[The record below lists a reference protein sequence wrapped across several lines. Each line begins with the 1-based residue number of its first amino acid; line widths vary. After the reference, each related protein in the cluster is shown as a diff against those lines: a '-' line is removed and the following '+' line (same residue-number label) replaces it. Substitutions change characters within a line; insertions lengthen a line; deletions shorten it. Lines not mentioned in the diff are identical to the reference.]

1 MMNAERKHIAGIA
14 TVAAA
19 MLCAAQTF
27 AADADWL
34 AMARTMAEEGESSRI
49 GSDGET
55 GGYVIAISRV
65 NDAADAV
72 EAMNAARIAAK
83 RTIAGVVGGENVE
96 AAESFFSSETSDGD
110 ESESSETYRSSVKIN
125 VEALLKGAMTLGTV
139 DADGAS
145 YIVLLATQ
153 KNVDASGSLASA
165 LGDSPNTVTAI
176 GFAPISGGDIALAQ
190 RMASE
195 SAKSQ
200 AIEQVLGTT
209 VAATDASMDDKASA
223 KVFANA
229 AGFIKQFRVISE
241 GRVGDSAYRVEVVVE
256 VAKDELLNSYKAAL
270 ESLGDVKFHVE
281 CGDTF
286 IREKAIEAFSDW
298 GCNVT
303 EDKDAAQYLIAC
315 HGSFQGVTHPANG
328 SDGTRCVLSIRILDR
343 ATGRE
348 MLTAQN
354 NPKKSVSFTGDDVRR
369 RRLSAEKAMEEI
381 HGTIHVKLDEMVR
394 GMVASGRDA
403 RLEFDN
409 YSNAYA
415 GSLEAITASVEKIP
429 GCFAPKVAA
438 DTARGVATITFRCT
452 TSIDDVSKF
461 LSEAMSGTNIPFKPR
476 KIGNDANSIS
486 FSW

>member
-1 MMNAERKHIAGIA
+1 MMNAARKLIAA
-14 TVAAA
+14 AVAA
-19 MLCAAQTF
+19 MLCATQTF

-34 AMARTMAEEGESSRI
+34 ATARTMAEEGEASRI

-55 GGYVIAISRV
+55 GGYIIAIARIP
-65 NDAADAV
+65 DAADAA
-72 EAMNAARIAAK
+72 EAMNSARIAAK
-83 RTIAGVVGGENVE
+83 RMIAGIAGGENVE
-96 AAESFFSSETSDGD
+96 AAESFSSAETSSDG
-110 ESESSETYRSSVKIN
+110 ETESSESYSSSVKIN
-125 VEALLKGAMTLGTV
+125 VDALLKGAMTLGTV
-139 DADGAS
+139 DADGAN

-153 KNVDASGSLASA
+153 KNADASGALANA
-165 LGDSPNTVTAI
+165 LGDNPNTVTAI
-176 GFAPISGGDIALAQ
+176 GFAPLSGGDIALAQ

-195 SAKSQ
+195 SAKAQ

-209 VAATDASMDDKASA
+209 VAATDAAMDDKAVA
-223 KVFANA
+223 KVFANS
-229 AGFIKQFRVISE
+229 AGFIKQFRVVRE
-241 GRVGDSAYRVEVVVE
+241 GKVGDSAYRVEVVVE

-286 IREKAIEAFSDW
+286 IREKAIEAFAGW

-409 YSNAYA
+409 YSDAYA
-415 GSLEAITASVEKIP
+415 ESLDAIADAVGKLP
-429 GCFAPKVAA
+429 GCSAPKIST
-438 DTARGVATITFRCT
+438 DTVRGVATITFRCT
-452 TSIDDVSKF
+452 ASIDDVRKYLPEA
-461 LSEAMSGTNIPFKPR
+461 LSGAGIPFLPR
-476 KIGNDANSIS
+476 QIGNDANSIS
-486 FSW
+486 FTW

>member
-14 TVAAA
+14 AVAAA
-19 MLCAAQTF
+19 MLCATQTF

-96 AAESFFSSETSDGD
+96 AAESFSTSETTIGEETSSSETS
-110 ESESSETYRSSVKIN
+110 SSSVKVN
-125 VEALLKGAMTLGTV
+125 VDALLKGAMTLGTV

-153 KNVDASGSLASA
+153 KNADASGSLASA

-209 VAATDASMDDKASA
+209 VAATDASMGDKASA

-229 AGFIKQFRVISE
+229 AGFIKQFRVTQE
-241 GRVGDSAYRVEVVVE
+241 GTVGNSAYRVEVVVE
-256 VAKDELLNSYKAAL
+256 VAKDELLNSYKSAL

-286 IREKAIEAFSDW
+286 IREKAIEAFSGW

-303 EDKDAAQYLIAC
+303 EDKDSAQYLIAC
-315 HGSFQGVTHPANG
+315 HGSFQSVTHPANG
-328 SDGTRCVLSIRILDR
+328 SDGTRCVLSIRIIDR

-354 NPKKSVSFTGDDVRR
+354 NPKKSVSFTGDEVRR
-369 RRLSAEKAMEEI
+369 RRLSAEMAMREI
-381 HGTIHVKLDEMVR
+381 HGTIHEKLDEMVR

-409 YSNAYA
+409 YSDAYTA
-415 GSLEAITASVEKIP
+415 SLEAIAAAVEKLP
-429 GCFAPKVAA
+429 GCSAPKIEA
-438 DTARGVATITFRCT
+438 DTGRGMATITFRCT
-452 TSIDDVSKF
+452 ASIDDVRKY
-461 LSEAMSGTNIPFKPR
+461 LPAALNGAGVPFMPR
-476 KIGNDANSIS
+476 QIGNDANSIS
-486 FSW
+486 FAW